1 MRTLITLLLFI
12 LSFNLIAGTDENVRN
27 RLKNLYGES
36 DIYEHFFYQLKNYII
51 AKNAEQVASL
61 NDYPIRVNFD
71 SGTKYFKNKDEFIA
85 SYEKIV
91 TPEMLERVRSQ
102 GFEDLFA
109 NSYGMHIG
117 FGDIWFTGY
126 CIGESP
132 ENPCEKVKV
141 KITAYNVNHVKK

>member
-1 MRTLITLLLFI
+1 
-12 LSFNLIAGTDENVRN
+12 
-27 RLKNLYGES
+27 
-36 DIYEHFFYQLKNYII
+36 
-51 AKNAEQVASL
+51 
-61 NDYPIRVNFD
+61 
-71 SGTKYFKNKDEFIA
+71 
-85 SYEKIV
+85 
-91 TPEMLERVRSQ
+91 MLERVRSQ